1 MAANNLTFEQ
11 RSENNKRAIKRRW
24 EQDPAGLAKHVD
36 QVVARAPALTEDQK
50 ARLAL
55 ALRQAS

>member
-1 MAANNLTFEQ
+1 MARNKLSPEQ
-11 RSENNKRAIKRRW
+11 RSKNNKHAIKIRW
-24 EQDPAGLAKHVD
+24 ENDPAGLDRHVD